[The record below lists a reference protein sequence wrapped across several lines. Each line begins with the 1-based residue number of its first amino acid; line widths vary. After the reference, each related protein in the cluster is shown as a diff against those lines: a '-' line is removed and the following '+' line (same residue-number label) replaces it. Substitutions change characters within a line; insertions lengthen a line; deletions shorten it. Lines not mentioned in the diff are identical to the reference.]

1 MQLPVVPLERRLAL
15 PAFQVPNP
23 GGGIARCRGEDAAVR
38 RKCQAFYALSVTAQ
52 DLQTLADGQI
62 PDSGREVFARRRQ
75 SPPIRGKRQV
85 KDRFGMSV
93 EHCPYFAS
101 LTVYEPNA
109 SASPSMNPVASDGKR
124 SSVGRDSQ
132 GG

>member
-1 MQLPVVPLERRLAL
+1 MVVTRVEPLAKFSMRVPKADAPVAATCSQNRTIMTPSYAMQLPVVPLERRLAL

-62 PDSGREVFARRRQ
+62 P
-75 SPPIRGKRQV
+75 
-85 KDRFGMSV
+85 
-93 EHCPYFAS
+93 
-101 LTVYEPNA
+101 
-109 SASPSMNPVASDGKR
+109 
-124 SSVGRDSQ
+124 
-132 GG
+132 